1 MNKRSSSTPRPMNHA
16 CRDVGHDWQI
26 TTDETIRQCTR
37 RDCRAVER
45 LVYGSWMAVSSSS
58 VADEQQQPPA
68 ASAFYRQL
76 AFWAEQPPQRSLE
89 IEALT
94 LFTKEQNAHFAK
106 L

>member
-1 MNKRSSSTPRPMNHA
+1 MKKQSSSQQPATSRPMNHA
-16 CRDVGHDWQI
+16 CRDVGHDWQL

-37 RDCRAVER
+37 HDCRAVER
-45 LVYGSWMAVSSSS
+45 LIYGSWMPVSSS
-58 VADEQQQPPA
+58 ATQDERQQPPA

-94 LFTKEQNAHFAK
+94 LFTKEQ
-106 L
+106 